1 MANFKNEDKNILRSV
16 RVTTQVYIDKVV
28 VETRSDIGL
37 LYPATVVFR
46 KQAGRSQESDPMTT
60 TLVAIQK
67 ALEALPGAVK
77 DIEGTA
83 GEEW

>member
-37 LYPATVVFR
+37 MYPATVVFR